1 MCFKDTYVTFLKKE
15 EEYINIAKL
24 SLNAL
29 KSTLA
34 QRTRYKLGI
43 FLEVTIL
50 IEGSG
55 IRGAGCSP

>member
-24 SLNAL
+24 SLSAL

-43 FLEVTIL
+43 FLEVTIP

-55 IRGAGCSP
+55 IRGAGWSP